1 MVNNIVEQM
10 NKDLAATKAKTN
22 KSYDALPDSVKQDM
36 LKAKEVKVDQLVNH
50 GMSSHSDTNPPLKR
64 SSSMPNMKVEEVKGL
79 VYHDAVA
86 PKEIETA
93 KAPSPRTVVHEHE
106 VKKNSNTPDKQQE
119 ATLGTQ
125 GVYKGKSLQEIQE
138 MRKTWEKTEGQANNS
153 ALPNNKGHGN
163 NSHGL

>member
-1 MVNNIVEQM
+1 
-10 NKDLAATKAKTN
+10 
-22 KSYDALPDSVKQDM
+22 
-36 LKAKEVKVDQLVNH
+36 
-50 GMSSHSDTNPPLKR
+50 
-64 SSSMPNMKVEEVKGL
+64 MPNMKVEEVKGL